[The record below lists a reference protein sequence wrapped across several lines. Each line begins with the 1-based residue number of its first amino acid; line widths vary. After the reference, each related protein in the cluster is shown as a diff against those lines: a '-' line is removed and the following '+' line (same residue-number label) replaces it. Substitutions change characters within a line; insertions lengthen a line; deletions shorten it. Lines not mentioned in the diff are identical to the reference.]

1 MLKKTIRRLGALAM
15 VLAMAV
21 SVFAVNASAATGVI
35 GGTGTE
41 LKEITLTKNLTIKE
55 DGALAPNATATFEV
69 TLPSEDTTKTVTE
82 SGVQKTYKVNKGI
95 TGGLLFDATHS
106 NTITFTQASTR
117 VTGQK
122 YAQDTT
128 KLKVDASVFTAPGIY
143 RYIVK
148 ESSVT
153 GDGVTKDDTVYYV
166 DLYVENGDVVNGK
179 QTYKVTAAEVLN
191 NTNNNAKSDL
201 VFDNEY
207 ETGALTVKK
216 EVKGT
221 LGDKTHE
228 WEIKVTIKSSASATE
243 TVKEKYTAKLSDGT
257 EVTLTS
263 GDEYTFNLAHDES
276 VTIYGLSANDT
287 YTVKE
292 TDGKVTTDHYT
303 VSYVVN
309 GTAATDGKVEDTKL
323 TTKEGALVNA
333 NVTVENTLDAA
344 TPGGVIMTIAPYAL
358 MVVLAGA
365 FAVVFLSRRNRA
377 E

>member
-41 LKEITLTKNLTIKE
+41 LTEITLTKKLTIKE
-55 DGALAPNATATFEV
+55 DEALAPNATATFEV
-69 TLPSEDTTKTVTE
+69 TLPTEDTTKTVTE

-95 TGGLLFDATHS
+95 AGGLLFDATHS

-148 ESSVT
+148 ESNVT
-153 GDGVTKDDTVYYV
+153 GDGVTKDGTVYYV
-166 DLYVENGDVVNGK
+166 DLYVENGDVVEGK

-191 NTNNNAKSDL
+191 STSNNAKSDL

-207 ETGALTVKK
+207 DTGALTVEKK
-216 EVKGT
+216 VKGT
-221 LGDKTHE
+221 LGDKTHAWAIE
-228 WEIKVTIKSSASATE
+228 VTITSSDDTTE
-243 TVKEKYTAKLSDGT
+243 TYVAKLSDGT
-257 EVTLTS
+257 EVILTS
-263 GDEYTFNLAHDES
+263 GQKHTFNLADDKS
-276 VTIYGLSANDT
+276 VAIYGLSANDT

-292 TDGKVTTDHYT
+292 NDDKVTTDHYT
-303 VSYVVN
+303 VSYDVN
-309 GTAATDGKVEDTKL
+309 GTAADKVENTKL
-323 TTKEGALVNA
+323 TTNEGALVDA
-333 NVTVENTLDAA
+333 NVTVKNTLDAA

-365 FAVVFLSRRNRA
+365 FAVVFLTRRNRA

>member
-35 GGTGTE
+35 GGTGTK
-41 LKEITLTKNLTIKE
+41 LTEITLTKRLTIKE
-55 DGALAPNATATFEV
+55 DGALAPDATATFEV
-69 TLPSEDTTKTVTE
+69 NLPAEDTTKTVTE
-82 SGVQKTYKVNKGI
+82 NGVQKTYKVNKGI
-95 TGGLLFDATHS
+95 AGGLLFDATHS
-106 NTITFTQASTR
+106 NTISFDQDSTR
-117 VTGQK
+117 VAGQK

-128 KLKVDASVFTAPGIY
+128 KLKVDADVFTAPGIY

-148 ESSVT
+148 ESAVT
-153 GDGVTKDDTVYYV
+153 GDGVTKDNTIYYV
-166 DLYVENGDVVNGK
+166 DLYVENDAVVDGK

-191 NTNNNAKSDL
+191 STNNNAKSDL

-207 ETGALTVKK
+207 ETGALVVAK
-216 EVKGT
+216 EVAGT
-221 LGDKTHE
+221 LGDKTHP
-228 WEIKVTIKSSASATE
+228 WEIKVTITSSDGSE
-243 TVKEKYTAKLSDGT
+243 EKYVAKLSDGT

-263 GDEYTFNLAHDES
+263 GTSRTFELADSKS
-276 VTIYGLSANDT
+276 VTIYGLSANDK
-287 YTVKE
+287 YSVE
-292 TDGKVTTDHYT
+292 EIDDKVTTDHYT

-309 GTAATDGKVEDTKL
+309 GTATNNKVEDTKL
-323 TTKEGALVNA
+323 TTSDEGALVDA
-333 NVTVENTLDAA
+333 SVTVKNTLNAA

-358 MVVLAGA
+358 MVVVAGA